1 LTTNFRDAPTP
12 PEYLTTF
19 IIHSLLGL
27 IPAVWAGINRRKQSY
42 LNSYTKTIDA
52 AAAYHAFICNNNNKD
67 GSEQRLI
74 QIRLQNMYIYE

>member
-1 LTTNFRDAPTP
+1 MTTNFRDAPTP

-52 AAAYHAFICNNNNKD
+52 AAYHAFICNNNKD

>member
-12 PEYLTTF
+12 SEYLTTF

-52 AAAYHAFICNNNNKD
+52 AAYHAFICNNNKD

>member
-1 LTTNFRDAPTP
+1 MTTNFRDAPTP

-52 AAAYHAFICNNNNKD
+52 AYDASYHNRDESNQH
-67 GSEQRLI
+67 SV
-74 QIRLQNMYIYE
+74 QIKLQNMYYE